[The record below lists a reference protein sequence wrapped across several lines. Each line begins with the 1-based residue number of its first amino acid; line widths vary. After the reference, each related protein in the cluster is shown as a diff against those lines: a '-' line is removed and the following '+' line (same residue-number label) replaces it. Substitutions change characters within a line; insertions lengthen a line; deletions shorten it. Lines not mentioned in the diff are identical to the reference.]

1 MANGMAA
8 LYVGA
13 SGLRSA
19 QTAINTTAHNLSNV
33 NTSGYT
39 RQQITYSDVTYL
51 EIGSRGKSTLQY
63 GLGVSISEIRRVRN
77 EFMDAEYR
85 QESGRT
91 SFYESQYSALEE
103 IETLFGEMEGVTL
116 DDCLDELW
124 SAMNEVAKNPGSTVT
139 RTELVQCSIEFMDR
153 ATAIYDG
160 LVKYRKMLNTKIGDT
175 VDRINEL
182 GETIKSLNDQIYSI
196 EGSGESANDLRDR
209 RDAAL
214 DELASLV
221 KISYEE
227 DGKNGKVNVYIEN
240 APFLAGNTLYT
251 MSTRLVEGSDLVVPT
266 WPQMSNRDVFALNE
280 DFNAMNN
287 NDIGELKGLLLAR
300 GNVAN
305 VDYRDV
311 PVEPVASDFA
321 ADADYQAAYEQYKSD
336 VRYYNSNIS
345 DSVILSTM
353 AGLDKLVNGIVEAVN
368 DVLCPETAA
377 ETDIFDKNGN
387 LVAGA
392 GDMILDLSET
402 SYGMDD
408 DRSVGVELFS
418 RKYTERYNKYELA
431 DGSYVY
437 VRNNTNSFGNES
449 LYTLGNLELNDTVL
463 QDCQKLPLGMK
474 DGSEDLAKAGELL
487 DIWEVEFAALN
498 PSKYAK
504 DDFQGFYNSLVGELS
519 NRGQV
524 LKRMTE
530 YQQSMTS
537 DIDNKRQEAAGVS
550 SDEELT
556 NIIKFQ
562 NAYNASSRYINVV
575 NEMLEHLITRLGG

>member
-13 SGLRSA
+13 SGLNSA
-19 QTAINTTAHNLSNV
+19 QTSINTTAHNLSNIGT
-33 NTSGYT
+33 NGYT
-39 RQQITYSDVTYL
+39 RQQITQSDVRYL
-51 EIGSRGKSTLQY
+51 EIGNRGGVALKY
-63 GLGVSISEIRRVRN
+63 GVGVSISEIRRVRN

-103 IETLFGEMEGVTL
+103 VETLFGEMEGVTI

-139 RTELVQCSIEFMDR
+139 RTELVQCSIAFLDR

-160 LVKYRKMLNTKIGDT
+160 LVKYRKMLNTKIENT

-182 GETIKSLNDQIYSI
+182 GSTIKDLNDRIYSV
-196 EGSGESANDLRDR
+196 EASGESANDLRDR
-209 RDAAL
+209 RDSAL

-221 KISYEE
+221 KISYQE
-227 DGKNGKVNVYIEN
+227 DSKTGKVNIYAEN
-240 APFLAGNTLYT
+240 VPFLAGNTLYT
-251 MSTRLVEGSDLVVPT
+251 MSTRIIEGSNIAVPT
-266 WPQMSNRDVFALNE
+266 WPQMGNRDVFANHE
-280 DFNAMNN
+280 EYNSINN
-287 NDIGELKGLLLAR
+287 NDIGELKGLILAR
-300 GNVAN
+300 GNVPVVN
-305 VDYRDV
+305 YKDV
-311 PVEPVASDFA
+311 PVEPVASDYA
-321 ADADYQAAYEQYKSD
+321 ADAEYQAAYAQYRAD
-336 VRYYNSNIS
+336 VTFYNENIS

-377 ETDIFDKNGN
+377 EADIYDKDGN
-387 LVAGA
+387 LVASA
-392 GDMILDLSET
+392 GDMILDMSET
-402 SYGMDD
+402 RYGMDD
-408 DRSVGVELFS
+408 ERSVGVELFS

-431 DGSYVY
+431 DGSFVY
-437 VRNNTNSFGNES
+437 VRNNINSFGNES

-463 QDCQKLPLGMK
+463 QDSQKLPLGMK

-487 DIWEVEFAALN
+487 DIWEVDFAALN
-498 PSKYAK
+498 PSKYSK
-504 DDFQGFYNSLVGELS
+504 EDFQAFYNSLVGEIA
-519 NRGQV
+519 NRGLV
-524 LKRMTE
+524 LQRMTQ
-530 YQQSMTS
+530 YQQSMA
-537 DIDNKRQEAAGVS
+537 DGIDNKRQEAAGVA

-556 NIIKFQ
+556 NLIRFQ

-575 NEMLEHLITRLGG
+575 NEMLEHLVTRLGG